1 MWSWLSS
8 VLPGSSGKAKP
19 PPLKGKLD
27 SLEMHDAVT
36 GADIAKG
43 AFGPILEVTFGKE
56 KFVGH
61 CLDKSL
67 VIEGTQKAL
76 FDNFPCE
83 CTRIYCLDHANV
95 AKLRGVVIP
104 DNSLLPILVTEK
116 FGSPLTEYLLEK
128 HAEPS
133 EQLRILGDIA
143 RGLQYLHGLQ
153 TPVLHLCLTPENIAI
168 TPDTLQAKIC
178 NAGVVNLLQLTPSWC
193 RTNLHNAQHF
203 LPQSDATTPEP
214 SVDIFSYGALMIH
227 VFQPQ
232 PELISPPVFLQDTQ
246 DPQKIIMDSFVTVD
260 KVMAH
265 GASAAILCK
274 VLETH
279 PMYSLVQKC
288 LMKKSTAR
296 PTATRIVEELE
307 NSKEVFKIISIYW
320 MLCGIV
326 GIYICRVL
334 YRI

>member
-1 MWSWLSS
+1 MWSWLNSW
-8 VLPGSSGKAKP
+8 LPGSSGEARLS
-19 PPLKGKLD
+19 PLKGKLD
-27 SLEMHDAVT
+27 SLEMRNAVT
-36 GADIAKG
+36 GAELAGG
-43 AFGPILEVTFGKE
+43 AFGPILEVTCGKE
-56 KFVGH
+56 NFVGR
-61 CLDKSL
+61 CLDKIL
-67 VIEGTQKAL
+67 VTEETQKAL

-95 AKLRGVVIP
+95 AKLSGVVIP

-116 FGSPLTEYLLEK
+116 LGTPLMEYLLEK

-143 RGLQYLHGLQ
+143 LGLQYLHGLQ
-153 TPVLHLCLTPENIAI
+153 TPVLHLCLTPENIAITPAI

-203 LPQSDATTPEP
+203 LPQSDITTPEP

-227 VFQPQ
+227 VFHPQ
-232 PELISPPVFLQDTQ
+232 PEPTSPPVFLQDTQ
-246 DPQKIIMDSFVTVD
+246 DPQKIIIDSFVTVD

-279 PMYSLVQKC
+279 PMYSLIQKC
-288 LMKKSTAR
+288 LMKKSTVR

-307 NSKEVFKIISIYW
+307 NSKEVFKIISI
-320 MLCGIV
+320 
-326 GIYICRVL
+326 
-334 YRI
+334 

>member
-193 RTNLHNAQHF
+193 RTNSIMRSIFYLNRTPLHLNH
-203 LPQSDATTPEP
+203 LST
-214 SVDIFSYGALMIH
+214 
-227 VFQPQ
+227 
-232 PELISPPVFLQDTQ
+232 
-246 DPQKIIMDSFVTVD
+246 
-260 KVMAH
+260 
-265 GASAAILCK
+265 
-274 VLETH
+274 
-279 PMYSLVQKC
+279 YSH
-288 LMKKSTAR
+288 M
-296 PTATRIVEELE
+296 EH
-307 NSKEVFKIISIYW
+307 
-320 MLCGIV
+320 
-326 GIYICRVL
+326 
-334 YRI
+334 